1 MKNHNFWILGIPKNA
16 KTLFFPWF
24 FAKNENFDKFTS
36 RWSEKKIFR
45 DGSDG
50 PKNEFKTLLSN
61 AAIKKYGRLMKFSH
75 FL

>member
-1 MKNHNFWILGIPKNA
+1 MKNHDFWIIGIQKNA
-16 KTLFFPWF
+16 NILFFPLF

-50 PKNEFKTLLSN
+50 PKIMFNALLSN
-61 AAIKKYGRLMKFSH
+61 DAIKIWHRLIRFLH
-75 FL
+75 F

>member
-1 MKNHNFWILGIPKNA
+1 MKNLDFWILGIPKNA
-16 KTLFFPWF
+16 KALFFPLF

-75 FL
+75 F